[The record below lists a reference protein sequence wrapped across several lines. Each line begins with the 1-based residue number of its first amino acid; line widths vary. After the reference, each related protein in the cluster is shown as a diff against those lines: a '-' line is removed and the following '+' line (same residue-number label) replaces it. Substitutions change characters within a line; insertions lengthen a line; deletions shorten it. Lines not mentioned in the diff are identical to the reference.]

1 MADQKKNRKKV
12 LVASCILAALII
24 GSSTFAW
31 FSSTDEVTNRLTANS
46 NYGVSVTESFTPPAN
61 WVPGQEINKDVA
73 AVNTGNVDAF
83 VKLTV
88 TNELILTHETASAA
102 TFDADKAIELSHKA
116 GTTTNS
122 AGITTAVA
130 DEVTAIEAGS
140 VLAYT
145 DVAADTGK
153 IGQIVVDNTLDEN
166 GNPTTVTDEFTPT
179 GEGVYVFRRDVKD
192 ESATNNVVSS
202 EFTYQGYYYDSNSSK
217 YYAITIGNETIGT
230 NVDDDGIFL
239 SGKTPTIEYRQ
250 KETIVETP
258 TLAYDSVGNKIT
270 ATYAGTA
277 DPDDDIVIDINLAGG
292 ATTNWTNDG
301 ATSFYLNRI
310 LASGATSP
318 DLIDSVTLSPD
329 TKNKAYISLDYDLKV
344 ALDSAQVTYDADGN
358 VTADALAAWTYT
370 PNVTGAPTLTWAA
383 KAITP

>member
-179 GEGVYVFRRDVKD
+179 GPGVYVFRRDVTG
-192 ESATNNVVSS
+192 ESATATGTT
-202 EFTYQGYYYDSNSSK
+202 FTYQGYYYDGSK

-230 NVDDDGIFL
+230 KVDENGIFTA
-239 SGKTPTIEYRQ
+239 GNAPTIEYRQ

-301 ATSFYLNRI
+301 ATSFYLNQI
-310 LASGATSP
+310 LASGQTSP

-370 PNVTGAPTLTWAA
+370 PNVAGAPTLTWTA